1 MDGDVEGSA
10 NSDSLAP
17 RERTI
22 RPMLDC
28 DAPRPGARAPFIW
41 TPRQPIDPLGF
52 LALHDGRPARDDGPN
67 RWFLFR
73 TTVTLD
79 ALADEAPVHVTVDG
93 RYMLY
98 VNGAHVGRGP
108 VRCSPL
114 FQRYDSYDIAGHLR
128 TGQNVVAVLVHT
140 YGVDTAFH
148 EAVRG
153 MWAPTFGEGGLWV
166 DGPVVSTAHAWRCLQ
181 SEAWQS
187 DTPRA
192 NHSLGFVEVLDGNRH
207 PEGWTECGFDDSA
220 WDEARPLVAG
230 GGGPEA
236 PVGGMI
242 TRPFPILE
250 PRGIPHLYEADV
262 FPARRLWLKGQQPRP
277 AIEIGRRLYQ
287 EPLHPLPGGA
297 VSDPDHLLR
306 SDGAPTV
313 VRTADGLDTAI
324 TLDFG
329 RIFSGYP
336 FIEIDATGGEIVEI
350 ACAEHLPG
358 EWDAGGPAPDA
369 RITPMELLGADA
381 HLCAYTARPGLQ
393 RFQRFEWCAVRY
405 MHVVVRGAPHGLAIR
420 RLGAVETHY
429 PVVERGAFS
438 CSDPLL
444 TRLWSLGAYT
454 LKQCMHDAWEDCP
467 SREQRQWVGDVTV
480 ENLAAWAAFG
490 DSAAPLTA
498 KFLVQIAQ
506 SQRPDGL
513 IQMFA
518 PGDHKHDAV
527 LIPDYAL
534 QWILCAHDHWM
545 LTGDLATIERIW
557 PAIQKA
563 LAWFDHV
570 SGRRGL
576 VADMPYWQFMDW
588 AGFGR
593 EDEAAAVNAQLAG
606 ALRAAATLA
615 RALDI
620 PRAALRY
627 AQRAEAIIAALDASH
642 WDEARGVWV
651 DMVCPRTGR
660 QAPRTSQH
668 SVAAMALWGDLPPER
683 IARAFGW
690 ATDPARETQ
699 TPAPPVVPH
708 GTPLEELTGVVMANT
723 FYGHFMGEA
732 LARHGRTRTAL
743 AHIRRR
749 YAPMV
754 EAGATTLWEA
764 TTPDASLCHGFS
776 ASPTYFLSRHVLG
789 VAPATPGFGRVRIS
803 PDLGDLDY
811 AEGVA
816 AAGPRTIEIRL
827 ERTDDGF
834 VADVAGAD
842 NADLSPAPGIRLVE
856 RSERAGGLRLRYAR
870 TGE

>member
-1 MDGDVEGSA
+1 MP
-10 NSDSLAP
+10 DSHAP
-17 RERTI
+17 Q
-22 RPMLDC
+22 
-28 DAPRPGARAPFIW
+28 PGARAPFVW
-41 TPRQPIDPLGF
+41 TPAQPIDPSGF
-52 LALHDGRPARDDGPN
+52 LALIDGRPGRDDGQN

-73 TTVTLD
+73 TTLTL
-79 ALADEAPVHVTVDG
+79 EAVPETAPLHVTVDG
-93 RYMLY
+93 RYILH
-98 VNGAHVGRGP
+98 VNGTQVGRGP

-114 FQRYDSYDIAGHLR
+114 FQRYDSYDIAGQLR
-128 TGQNVVAVLVHT
+128 VGRNAVAVLVHT

-166 DGPVVSTAHAWRCLQ
+166 DGPVVSTAGEWRCRQSDAWRR
-181 SEAWQS
+181 E
-187 DTPRA
+187 TPRT
-192 NHSLGFVEVLDGNRH
+192 NHSLGFVEAHDANLL
-207 PEGWTECGFDDSA
+207 PEDWTRPEFDDSA
-220 WDEARPLVAG
+220 WDQARPLVAG

-236 PVGGMI
+236 PIGGM
-242 TRPFPILE
+242 TVRPFPILE
-250 PRGIPHLYEADV
+250 PRGIPHLTEADV
-262 FPARRLWLKGQQPRP
+262 TPARVLWVKGQEPRP
-277 AIEIGRRLYQ
+277 EIGISRRLYQ
-287 EPLHPLPGGA
+287 EPLHPPPLGA
-297 VSDPDHLLR
+297 VVDPEHLLR
-306 SDGAPTV
+306 GDDAPTV
-313 VRTADGLDTAI
+313 VRTGEGLDTAI
-324 TLDFG
+324 TVDFG

-336 FIEIDATGGEIVEI
+336 FIEIEAAGGEVVEI
-350 ACAEHLPG
+350 ACAERLPG
-358 EWDAGGPAPDA
+358 EWEAGGAAPDA
-369 RITPMELLGADA
+369 RITPMKLLGADA
-381 HLCAYTARPGLQ
+381 HLCSYAARPGRQ

-405 MHVVVRGAPHGLAIR
+405 MHVVVRGAPSGLTIR

-429 PVVERGAFS
+429 PVADRGRFS

-467 SREQRQWVGDVTV
+467 SREQRQWLGDVTV

-498 KFLVQIAQ
+498 KFLIQAAQ

-513 IQMFA
+513 TQMFA

-527 LIPDYAL
+527 LIPDWTL

-545 LTGDLATIERIW
+545 LTGDLATIEAIW
-557 PAIQKA
+557 PSIQKA
-563 LAWFDHV
+563 LAWFDHL
-570 SGRRGL
+570 SGPRGL
-576 VADMPYWQFMDW
+576 VADVPYWQFMDW

-593 EDEAAAVNAQLAG
+593 EGEPAPLNAQLAG
-606 ALRAAATLA
+606 ALRAAAGLA
-615 RALDI
+615 AALEI
-620 PRAALRY
+620 PRAAARY
-627 AQRAEAIIAALDASH
+627 RQRAEAIIAALDASH

-660 QAPRTSQH
+660 QDLRTSQH
-668 SVAAMALWGDLPPER
+668 AVAAMALWGDPPAGR
-683 IARAFGW
+683 LARAFDW

-708 GTPLEELTGVVMANT
+708 GTPLDEQNGVVMANT
-723 FYGHFMGEA
+723 FYGHFVGEA

-749 YAPMV
+749 FAPMV

-803 PDLGDLDY
+803 PDLGDLDF

-816 AAGPRTIEIRL
+816 PAGGRDVAVRL
-827 ERTDDGF
+827 ERAGDGF
-834 VADVAGAD
+834 TAHIEGAADAEVVA
-842 NADLSPAPGIRLVE
+842 PP
-856 RSERAGGLRLRYAR
+856 GLRLIQRDGGGGVLRAR
-870 TGE
+870 FARAT